1 LSSELQEKEL
11 VDVIEFA
18 ANEYKK
24 YSGEEFAMVS
34 SASVSN
40 EDSYAVNKFAREVM
54 GSTQVTNSAESLV
67 SVLND
72 NFDDLFSSEIK
83 DLSKSKSIVLLGAD
97 LEETHPVA
105 AYQIHKAVNYNDAT
119 LIGIGPEQF
128 KELGRAAQLWL
139 NCKDGSEPLVLEQ
152 LSSYLIDDDGT
163 SKSSDGDFLE
173 STGLT
178 LEEVKKAADLLNSGK
193 KITFVNSAKLSDS
206 FEIIEQLGS
215 ISKLPNLD
223 STVLVF
229 RSGESNSQ
237 GVSDMSLAFKNDS
250 IGDIFHLDQ
259 FIENVMSKRIKAV
272 YWVGGIPDI
281 SDDKAENLYKALAQ
295 VEFLVV
301 QGVMVPDRLISL
313 ANVVLPTLTATE
325 STGTYT
331 NVERRLQLVN
341 PIIDPVVQ
349 ADPVWATLDKLA
361 RVMDRDLLKFNV
373 AEDVFNEMSGKMSGY
388 DGYSYD
394 SLRSLETGPLLI

>member
-1 LSSELQEKEL
+1 
-11 VDVIEFA
+11 
-18 ANEYKK
+18 
-24 YSGEEFAMVS
+24 
-34 SASVSN
+34 
-40 EDSYAVNKFAREVM
+40 
-54 GSTQVTNSAESLV
+54 
-67 SVLND
+67 
-72 NFDDLFSSEIK
+72 
-83 DLSKSKSIVLLGAD
+83 
-97 LEETHPVA
+97 
-105 AYQIHKAVNYNDAT
+105 
-119 LIGIGPEQF
+119 
-128 KELGRAAQLWL
+128 
-139 NCKDGSEPLVLEQ
+139 
-152 LSSYLIDDDGT
+152 
-163 SKSSDGDFLE
+163 
-173 STGLT
+173 
-178 LEEVKKAADLLNSGK
+178 
-193 KITFVNSAKLSDS
+193 
-206 FEIIEQLGS
+206 
-215 ISKLPNLD
+215 
-223 STVLVF
+223 
-229 RSGESNSQ
+229 
-237 GVSDMSLAFKNDS
+237 MSLAFKNDS